1 MKPYYIDATQVTQ
14 ADFAAYLKQHPDK
27 LSTDRYHYLK
37 HFDWSDP
44 SMPKPYPGNETLP
57 VTYIGYAEAEAYCAS
72 VGKRLPSELEW
83 QYAGQGNRTGANG
96 EPILFPWGDT
106 NNASLYPKTTT
117 GNIFTR
123 PEPVDKYSPAGDS
136 AFGVKGMAGE
146 KTAPFVH
153 VLDIMIVLPK
163 QARDKHRENSK
174 KCIVFMAGNAWDMT
188 SVFED
193 DHTRSV
199 ILRGSSNYRPSGS
212 HWYFPLTPSFL
223 GQHEKCECER
233 LAPSSL

>member
-37 HFDWSDP
+37 NFDWSDP

-96 EPILFPWGDT
+96 EPIIFPWGDT

-117 GNIFTR
+117 GNVFSR

-136 AFGVKGMAGE
+136 AFGVKGM
-146 KTAPFVH
+146 V
-153 VLDIMIVLPK
+153 
-163 QARDKHRENSK
+163 
-174 KCIVFMAGNAWDMT
+174 GNAWDMT

-223 GQHEKCECER
+223 GQHEKCECEH
-233 LAPSSL
+233 LAPFFAAVAACARSVLSDMVGL

>member
-1 MKPYYIDATQVTQ
+1 MTPYYIDATQVTQ
-14 ADFAAYLKQHPDK
+14 ADVAAYLKQYPDK
-27 LSTDRYHYLK
+27 LSTDRFHYLK
-37 HFDWSDP
+37 NFDWSDP

-117 GNIFTR
+117 GNIFSR

-136 AFGVKGMAGE
+136 AFGVKG
-146 KTAPFVH
+146 
-153 VLDIMIVLPK
+153 
-163 QARDKHRENSK
+163 
-174 KCIVFMAGNAWDMT
+174 MAGNAWDMT